1 MRIHNG
7 TVRNH
12 RETIMPVNFSVKG
25 VPDDLAARLRERA
38 AANHR
43 SLQGELMAILH
54 EATSPQPA
62 AAADWRQRFRPA
74 ATARGGRPSTIDE
87 VVARIKARSP
97 TPRARGPSSVDVI
110 RQMRDDRYGDAWLAA
125 REDTAAAK
133 KPARRGR

>member
-1 MRIHNG
+1 
-7 TVRNH
+7 
-12 RETIMPVNFSVKG
+12 MPVNFSVKG
-25 VPDDLAARLRERA
+25 VPDELAARLRERA

-54 EATSPQPA
+54 EATSQQPA

-74 ATARGGRPSTIDE
+74 ATAHGGRSSTIDE

-97 TPRARGPSSVDVI
+97 APRARGPSSVDVI
-110 RQMRDDRYGDAWLAA
+110 RQMRDDRYGDGWLAG
-125 REDTAAAK
+125 RKGTAAPK